1 MPTAHLSRIRTNAG
15 EFAIHYAWGTKY
27 EVTFSLVGNFI
38 IMNAPLL
45 TVATC
50 NLNQWALDF
59 DGNLDRIIQ
68 SIRIAK
74 ERGATYRLGPELEVC
89 GYGCED
95 HFLEADTF
103 YHCWESLAA
112 LLETDVTN
120 GILCDIGMPVMHA
133 GVRYNCRVFC
143 LDRKIVFIRPKLFLA
158 DDGNYRE
165 KRWCRE
171 NISLIQHTNN
181 ESLLGSRPGKFTLI
195 RH

>member
-1 MPTAHLSRIRTNAG
+1 MSMREP
-15 EFAIHYAWGTKY
+15 
-27 EVTFSLVGNFI
+27 LV
-38 IMNAPLL
+38 

-59 DGNLDRIIQ
+59 DGNLARIVQ

-74 ERGATYRLGPELEVC
+74 ERGATYRLGPELEIC

-103 YHCWESLAA
+103 YHCWESLVT
-112 LLETDVTN
+112 LLQSDVTDN
-120 GILCDIGMPVMHA
+120 ILCDIGMPVMHL

-143 LDRKIVFIRPKLFLA
+143 LDRKIVFIRPKLYLA

-165 KRWCRE
+165 KRWFTTWKIHADPTL
-171 NISLIQHTNN
+171 NLQAHMLPPMIQHLTGQI
-181 ESLLGSRPGKFTLI
+181 EVPFGIGAIATRDSVRSFSLFMTY
-195 RH
+195 